1 MRKII
6 VKDMSLT
13 DEDLDRIDQ
22 TFRERFS
29 GLMNLCGVSCI
40 EVARSIGVYPS
51 SVQTWAK
58 GKSGKSGALPK
69 IYFMVA
75 IARYFNTTID
85 YLVGLTDERRPKMTN
100 TAPTDGAAVDLK
112 TCPFCGGMA
121 ELIIVPGYF
130 DNGKASG
137 YLVKCTEGCCN
148 QMPYTS
154 EPEAVDAWNWRAEE

>member
-1 MRKII
+1 MRKIL

-13 DEDLDRIDQ
+13 EEDLDRIDQ

-69 IYFMVA
+69 IYYMVA

-85 YLVGLTDERRPKMTN
+85 YLVGLSDERSPKMRN
-100 TAPTDGAAVDLK
+100 LAPAVPVNLK
-112 TCPFCGGMA
+112 SCPFCGCEA
-121 ELIIVPGYF
+121 ELITVPGYF
-130 DNGKASG
+130 DSGKKSG

-148 QMPYTS
+148 QMPHIS
-154 EPEAVDAWNWRAEE
+154 ELEAADTWNWRAE